1 MTFSKNKRLNKRI
14 AMTFAEIMV
23 AVAIVAGAA
32 FPIYYLT
39 NSSRKETTRAINYLR
54 AVELANEVLE
64 WASVSKYEEL
74 TEANMAAFTGLMTN
88 VAGDSIS
95 SVVLPTTIP
104 SNDIWKNDNLLVDS
118 LFYSE
123 QYAYLYFYRDVKV
136 EEVADVDYIKPNMVK
151 KVSVTVSWS
160 EANRPQNLN
169 NPSDR
174 NRKLTLSVLILNDKT
189 LTF

>member
-1 MTFSKNKRLNKRI
+1 MNKRF

-32 FPIYYLT
+32 FPIFYLT

-74 TEANMAAFTGLMTN
+74 TDANMAAFTGLMTN
-88 VAGDSIS
+88 VEGDSIS
-95 SVVLPTTIP
+95 SIVLPTTIS

-118 LFYSE
+118 LFYSD
-123 QYAYLYFYRDVKV
+123 QYAQLYFYRDVKV
-136 EEVADVDYIKPNMVK
+136 EEVSDVDYIEPNMVK

-160 EANRPQNLN
+160 EASRPQNMN

-174 NRKLTLSVLILNDKT
+174 NRKLSLSVLILNDKT

>member
-95 SVVLPTTIP
+95 SIVLPTTIP

-123 QYAYLYFYRDVKV
+123 QYAHLYFYRDVKV